1 MSINRDVAIP
11 KTLLD
16 YIAARNKVILLFR
29 DAQRSV
35 DAAKEVCKQ
44 VGTYLYP
51 AGGNFGT
58 AEDHFIQDLD
68 CSLWRQAF
76 NHTGFFQLMDK
87 EAHAE
92 FERSLRDTPPEFTE
106 ANVRE
111 IFLSLAQDSEL
122 MFRRGLVNV
131 FLRLSRDYRTNEK
144 EPFKVAHKIVVSYLF
159 ELRYTKGVRVRY
171 GSEATINDIDRVF
184 KVLDG
189 QKHDPRSLEVAIN
202 ASMANGSGLYEDD
215 YFKVRGYKNGN
226 GHIEFKR
233 ADLLEKANMLIHE
246 HYKGRAL
253 GASTQ

>member
-1 MSINRDVAIP
+1 MSINRDVAVP

-16 YIAARNKVILLFR
+16 YIEGRDRVITLFR
-29 DAQRSV
+29 DAKRSV
-35 DAAKEVCKQ
+35 EAAVAEAKKI
-44 VGTYLYP
+44 GTYLYP
-51 AGGNFGT
+51 ARGHIE
-58 AEDHFIQDLD
+58 ASEKEFIRDLD
-68 CSLWRQAF
+68 RALWRQAF

-87 EAHAE
+87 EAHSD
-92 FERSLRDTPPEFTE
+92 FDKSLSDNPPEFTE

-131 FLRLSRDYRTNEK
+131 FLRLSREYRTNEK
-144 EPFKVAHKIVVSYLF
+144 EPFKVGRKIVVGYLF
-159 ELRYTKGVRVRY
+159 QLSYGRGLQIRY

-189 QKHDPRSLEVAIN
+189 QKHQPRALELALN
-202 ASMANGSGLYEDD
+202 AAMKDGNLYEDD
-215 YFKVRGYKNGN
+215 YFKVRAFKNGN

-233 ADLLEKANMLIHE
+233 ADLLEKANLLIHE

-253 GASTQ
+253 GGGK

>member
-1 MSINRDVAIP
+1 MSINRDIAIP

-16 YIAARNKVILLFR
+16 FIEARDRVILLFR
-29 DAQRSV
+29 DAKRSV
-35 DAAKEVCKQ
+35 EAADAECKRI
-44 VGTYLYP
+44 GTYLYP
-51 AGGNFGT
+51 RQGHIEAT
-58 AEDHFIQDLD
+58 DKQFIADLD
-68 CSLWRQAF
+68 RSLWRQAF

-92 FERSLRDTPPEFTE
+92 FDRSLRDTPPEFTE

-131 FLRLSRDYRTNEK
+131 FLRLSKDYRTNEK
-144 EPFKVAHKIVVSYLF
+144 EPFKVGRKIVVGYLF

-189 QKHDPRSLEVAIN
+189 QKHAPRALEVAIN
-202 ASMANGSGLYEDD
+202 AAMTNGSGLYEDD
-215 YFKVRGYKNGN
+215 YFKVRGFKNGN

-233 ADLLEKANMLIHE
+233 ADLLDKANLLIHE

-253 GASTQ
+253 GGGS

>member
-16 YIAARNKVILLFR
+16 YIEGRDRVILLFR
-29 DAQRSV
+29 DAKRSV
-35 DAAKEVCKQ
+35 EVAVAEAKK

-51 AGGNFGT
+51 ARGHIE
-58 AEDHFIQDLD
+58 ASEKEFIKDLD
-68 CSLWRQAF
+68 RSLWRQAF

-87 EAHAE
+87 EAHSE
-92 FERSLRDTPPEFTE
+92 FDRSLSDNPPEFTE

-111 IFLSLAQDSEL
+111 IFLSLAQDSEV

-131 FLRLSRDYRTNEK
+131 FLRLSREYRTNEK
-144 EPFKVAHKIVVSYLF
+144 EPFKVGTKIVVSYLF

-189 QKHDPRSLEVAIN
+189 QKHEPRSLEVAIN
-202 ASMANGSGLYEDD
+202 AAMANGSGLYEDD
-215 YFKVRGYKNGN
+215 YFKVRGFKNGN

-253 GASTQ
+253 GMAT